1 MVEIK
6 HKPYLLFLLV
16 LAIGLFSCS
25 VQSIKFD
32 LSSGGAR
39 CFSEDVK
46 KYAIIFGKYS
56 IVSPNEGHPVHE
68 NHTIT
73 VRVTTQGGSSSHH
86 LADHVQA
93 GQFAFV
99 SHDSGDYLVCFW
111 ADASNNPQATLSIDF
126 EWKTGVAG
134 KDSFNIAK
142 RSKIEKM
149 TYEVQLMQE
158 TAKSI
163 KEEMSYLLQRNE
175 EMTNVNWITDNRMFL
190 LIFVSSFVSF
200 SMAGLQ
206 LWHLKSFFKKNKL
219 L

>member
-1 MVEIK
+1 
-6 HKPYLLFLLV
+6 
-16 LAIGLFSCS
+16 
-25 VQSIKFD
+25 QSIKFD

-142 RSKIEKM
+142 RSKIEVSDHFECVVYM
-149 TYEVQLMQE
+149 CPEVTSSRSQSL
-158 TAKSI
+158 TLGDRLA
-163 KEEMSYLLQRNE
+163 
-175 EMTNVNWITDNRMFL
+175 
-190 LIFVSSFVSF
+190 VSLAEIGPDWGSSVSRT
-200 SMAGLQ
+200 
-206 LWHLKSFFKKNKL
+206 
-219 L
+219 

>member
-1 MVEIK
+1 M
-6 HKPYLLFLLV
+6 
-16 LAIGLFSCS
+16 
-25 VQSIKFD
+25 D
-32 LSSGGAR
+32 
-39 CFSEDVK
+39 
-46 KYAIIFGKYS
+46 
-56 IVSPNEGHPVHE
+56 
-68 NHTIT
+68 
-73 VRVTTQGGSSSHH
+73 VTTQGGSSSHH

-142 RSKIEKM
+142 RSKIEVSDHFECVVYMYVYGTLFNMYERWLAVSLAEIGPDWGSSKM

-158 TAKSI
+158 IAKSI
-163 KEEMSYLLQRNE
+163 KEEMSYLLQRCKIHILIYQFYFNFFRNE